1 MAVLAKLKTSKKDQ
15 ASGRETV
22 ENRLRRKMKERL
34 AEQREFVEADLR
46 NQPIMLTKK
55 KWVLNQ
61 ATGQS
66 ECIDASKRARRWYWK
81 EADGNVCMK
90 LLYGNSPLAY
100 NGESST
106 IEVKELARLP
116 EAIDTLMEAIDQG
129 ELDTAMKEAL
139 GNRRSILRPRK

>member
-34 AEQREFVEADLR
+34 AEQREFVEADLS

-61 ATGQS
+61 TTGQS
-66 ECIDASKRARRWYWK
+66 ECIDAPKRVRRWYWK

-90 LLYGNSPLAY
+90 LLYGNSPLAF

-106 IEVKELARLP
+106 IEVKELAKLP

-129 ELDTAMKEAL
+129 ELDAAMKEAL